1 MSHIEQSISS
11 QKSLGF
17 TDNDTD
23 EVRRLISDTSIYLL
37 AVTMLASLLHL
48 LFEALAFQSDISF
61 WRGNKSLTGLSV
73 RAVIADL
80 ASQLIIFLFLVDSN
94 TSLLVVIPAGIGI
107 VIQCWKVQKAT
118 GLAIAPSPNSLLRY
132 RIALTR
138 MESAAAA
145 GEGTNEVDERL
156 AQVSQQADR
165 VAMSHLGAVLLPLVV
180 GVAAKTL
187 IMDKHASWYSWVL
200 ATLTSCVYVFFW

>member
-1 MSHIEQSISS
+1 MAHIEQSISS

-37 AVTMLASLLHL
+37 SITMLASILHL

-61 WRGNKSLTGLSV
+61 WRENKSLTGLSV

-80 ASQLIIFLFLVDSN
+80 ISQSIIFLFLLDSN
-94 TSLLVVIPAGIGI
+94 TSLLVIIPAAIGI
-107 VIQCWKVQKAT
+107 VIQCWKVKKAT
-118 GLAIAPSPNSLLRY
+118 GLAIVPAPGSMLGSRVAFTRLEEREPNEANASEDRLAKVSLDAD
-132 RIALTR
+132 RIAT
-138 MESAAAA
+138 
-145 GEGTNEVDERL
+145 V
-156 AQVSQQADR
+156 
-165 VAMSHLGAVLLPLVV
+165 HLGAVLLPLIV

-187 IMDKHASWYSWVL
+187 IMDKHASWYSWIL
-200 ATLTSCVYVFFW
+200 ATLTSCV